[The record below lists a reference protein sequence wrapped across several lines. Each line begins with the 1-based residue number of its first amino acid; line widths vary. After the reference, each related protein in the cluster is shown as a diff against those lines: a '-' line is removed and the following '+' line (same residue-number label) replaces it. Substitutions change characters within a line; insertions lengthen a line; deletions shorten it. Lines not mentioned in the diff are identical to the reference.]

1 MKLKLIIDRH
11 VFFLGAAGDRT
22 EASKRVRTVSF
33 NVLRVAIIKEVLGGI
48 LPHAHLNGK
57 LKNVEI

>member
-1 MKLKLIIDRH
+1 MRPQKEFAQY
-11 VFFLGAAGDRT
+11 VC
-22 EASKRVRTVSF
+22 F
-33 NVLRVAIIKEVLGGI
+33 NVLTVVILKGVPGGI